1 MTKKSVTKRRLGLW
15 AVGAHGGL
23 ATTMIV
29 GAKLIAKGITSESGL
44 ITATPAF
51 AGISMMPLDDI
62 VFGGHDVRKS
72 TVFES
77 AYEIYRDNG
86 TIPLEPLLELKE
98 ELKEVDANIRTGS
111 VLNCGKTIQNLA
123 DPKVRR
129 AKSSCKDA
137 YDQIR
142 ADIADFKKRHN
153 LDQVVVINLA
163 STEPPLA
170 ITKDHQTPT
179 GIERLIREDKKD
191 QLRASTLYCMA
202 ALKDGHPFINFTPSN
217 AAVLP
222 GHIKLA
228 EKKNVPIMG
237 NDGKTGETLVKSAL
251 APMFKYR
258 NLPVLTWQGY
268 NILGDRDGQV
278 LADDTNKASKI
289 SSKDS
294 VLSSILGYP
303 LHTHVSID
311 YAPSLSDLKTAWD
324 FIHFKGFLDYKMSLQ
339 FTWQGC
345 DAILAAPVAL
355 DLVRLADY
363 ADRLGEGGVMSH
375 LACFFKNPLGTDEQD
390 LHFQFHN
397 LMDYLEQKRQ
407 QKTRS
412 KTKTPKKMTR
422 KKKR

>member
-1 MTKKSVTKRRLGLW
+1 MKNGSSNRRRVGLW
-15 AVGAHGGL
+15 AVGVNGGL

-29 GAKLIAKGITSESGL
+29 GAKLIAKGQASESGL
-44 ITATPAF
+44 ITSTPAF
-51 AGISMMPLDDI
+51 KGVSVLPLSEI
-62 VFGGHDVRKS
+62 VFGGHDIRKA
-72 TVFES
+72 TVFDS

-86 TIPLEPLLELKE
+86 TIPLEPLLELKD
-98 ELKEVDANIRTGS
+98 ELLEVDSNTRLGS
-111 VLNCGKTIQNLA
+111 VLNCGKTIEKLA
-123 DPKVRR
+123 DSKVRR
-129 AKSSCKDA
+129 NKQTAKEA

-142 ADIADFKKRHN
+142 ADIAEFKTRNN

-163 STEPPLA
+163 STEPPLELNRA
-170 ITKDHQTPT
+170 HQTPT
-179 GIERLIREDKKD
+179 GIERLIRENRVD
-191 QLRASTLYCMA
+191 QIRASTLYSFA
-202 ALKDGHPFINFTPSN
+202 ALKDGHPYINFTPSN
-217 AAVLP
+217 ASLLP

-228 EKKNVPIMG
+228 EKNGVPIMG

-355 DLVRLADY
+355 DLVRLAEY
-363 ADRLGEGGVMSH
+363 ADRLQEGGLMPQLS
-375 LACFFKNPLGTDEQD
+375 CFFKDPLGTNEQD

-397 LMDYLEQKRQ
+397 LMAYLDQRLNPKKKSNKR
-407 QKTRS
+407 
-412 KTKTPKKMTR
+412 TPKKMTR
-422 KKKR
+422 KKKS